1 MNEMDFRIFC
11 PSQQVLERGGFC
23 GKNGDEDLGDRFTFG
38 KKTTMPY
45 SDFTLTK
52 LRHNFKLEHQLV
64 KLFPMPVTPI
74 QPSERLQFDI
84 QEGLNFPNMT
94 EKAKSEWLVAPIL
107 KELHRNK
114 PHFSI
119 FSGYSFDIEKEEQLN
134 GICDFILS
142 AKTQIV
148 ELEAPVFCLIEAKRD
163 SIEDGWGQCAAA
175 MLAARKFNLRDNKPI
190 NTIFGAV
197 TNAFDWAFMKL
208 EGDTVYI
215 DNERYYLKELSQLLG
230 RLDYV
235 LELSLEEAMAVV

>member
-1 MNEMDFRIFC
+1 
-11 PSQQVLERGGFC
+11 
-23 GKNGDEDLGDRFTFG
+23 
-38 KKTTMPY
+38 MPY
-45 SDFTLTK
+45 SDFTLSK
-52 LRHNFKLEHQLV
+52 LRQKFQIGHQLTT
-64 KLFPMPVTPI
+64 LFPLPVAPI
-74 QPSERLQFDI
+74 EPSERLRFDI
-84 QEGLNFPNMT
+84 QEGLSFPNTT
-94 EKAKSEWLVAPIL
+94 EKAKSEWLVGPIL

-134 GICDFILS
+134 GVCDFILS

-190 NTIFGAV
+190 HTIYGAV
-197 TNAFDWAFMKL
+197 TNAFDWVFMKL

-215 DNERYYLKELSQLLG
+215 DSERYFLKELSQLLG

-235 LELSLEEAMAVV
+235 LEQSLEEALAVV